1 MMLAWCEVRD
11 RTNQGQNT
19 IATKNG
25 FDGTIVIDSRPN
37 GRSYQL
43 SQLEFFFALT
53 VASPSTTF
61 GFSISFERK
70 GNIETVTALFVN

>member
-1 MMLAWCEVRD
+1 MMLTWCEVRD
-11 RTNQGQNT
+11 KTNQGQNT

-25 FDGTIVIDSRPN
+25 FDGTIVFDSRPN

-43 SQLEFFFALT
+43 SNPLLQFFFPLT

-61 GFSISFERK
+61 GFSILLREQ
-70 GNIETVTALFVN
+70 VTLRWSKRFS